1 MSFNRNARI
10 RTETVTVSVR
20 PAAPRS
26 GNTHAHVLNGS
37 LLRDVLVDGKWVTVQ
52 AADPSDLRTA

>member
-1 MSFNRNARI
+1 MSINRKTRI

-20 PAAPRS
+20 SALPRS
-26 GNTHAHVLNGS
+26 GNTHVYVLNGS
-37 LLRDVLVDGKWVTVQ
+37 LLRDVLVDGKWVTFH